1 MVSIAEK
8 PWLKGYRLGPYKLP
22 QTKEPYPKVP
32 LHSLLDSAAAEF
44 PDRAACSYLGNEMTY
59 KELKLEADRLAAA
72 LADLG
77 VRKGDKVVTI
87 LPNCPQFVISDFG
100 ILKAGAAH
108 VPCSVMHK
116 AADLIYEIGDSGAE
130 TVICSDGSLEL
141 VDSIKDKTKIK
152 RIILTSLMDYSL
164 EEPELKQTPG
174 TYQLRDL
181 IANHE
186 PRPPEVEIDPL
197 EDLAILVFTG
207 GATGLPKGVMLTHYN
222 RVAAVVQ
229 IAWSYEP
236 LKIGIRGKTS
246 ILMPIPLFH
255 QYGHCIMHFAVY
267 WGLRMYFL
275 LDPRDIDTFVK
286 MLTEHR
292 PFMCACVPTQYNRLI
307 LKGLGR
313 ISTTFI
319 STTSA
324 LAPEVAQKFRQQ
336 TGVPITEAY
345 GLTETAGGTHI
356 NLSSFSKIT
365 GFMAS
370 EKFGSI
376 GVPMPDTEV
385 KIIDL
390 ETGEEAPPGKEGE
403 LYVRGPQVMK
413 GYWPEPGKGLVDGW
427 LPTGDVVKMDEDGYF
442 YITDRVKDMANISGL
457 KVYTRLVDDVLYEHP
472 AVADAVAIG
481 IPDVERPGSERIK
494 AFIRLKEEQEGKV
507 TDDDIISHCKE
518 KLPAYAVPKFV
529 EFRKELPLT
538 VTLKLFKR
546 QLREEEVA
554 KMKKAGLLKD

>member
-22 QTKEPYPKVP
+22 QTKEPYPKRTVQ
-32 LHSLLDSAAAEF
+32 SLLDAAAAEF
-44 PDRAACSYLGNEMTY
+44 PDRAACSYLGNEITY

-77 VRKGDKVVTI
+77 VRKGDKVATV

-100 ILKAGAAH
+100 ILKAGATH

-130 TVICSDGSLEL
+130 TVICSDQSLEL
-141 VDSIKDKTKIK
+141 IDSIKDKTKLK
-152 RIILTSLMDYSL
+152 RIIVTSVMDYSL
-164 EEPELKQTPG
+164 EKPELKQIPG

-181 IANHE
+181 IASHE

-222 RVAAVVQ
+222 RVAAVTH
-229 IAWSYEP
+229 IAWAYEP
-236 LKIGIRGKTS
+236 LKVGIRGKTS
-246 ILMPIPLFH
+246 VLMPIPLFH
-255 QYGHCIMHFAVY
+255 QYGHVMMHFAVY

-275 LDPRDIDTFVK
+275 LDPRDTDTFVK
-286 MLTEHR
+286 MLTEYR
-292 PFMCACVPTQYNRLI
+292 PFMCACVPTQYNRLV

-313 ISTTFI
+313 IPTMFF

-403 LYVRGPQVMK
+403 LYVRGPQIMK

-427 LPTGDVVKMDEDGYF
+427 LPTGDVVKMDDDGYF

-472 AVADAVAIG
+472 AVADAAAIG
-481 IPDVERPGSERIK
+481 IPDPERPGSERIK

-507 TDDDIISHCKE
+507 TADDIISHCKG
-518 KLPAYAVPKFV
+518 KLPPYAIPKFV

-554 KMKKAGLLKD
+554 KMKKAGLLRD

>member
-1 MVSIAEK
+1 
-8 PWLKGYRLGPYKLP
+8 
-22 QTKEPYPKVP
+22 
-32 LHSLLDSAAAEF
+32 
-44 PDRAACSYLGNEMTY
+44 
-59 KELKLEADRLAAA
+59 
-72 LADLG
+72 
-77 VRKGDKVVTI
+77 
-87 LPNCPQFVISDFG
+87 
-100 ILKAGAAH
+100 
-108 VPCSVMHK
+108 
-116 AADLIYEIGDSGAE
+116 
-130 TVICSDGSLEL
+130 
-141 VDSIKDKTKIK
+141 
-152 RIILTSLMDYSL
+152 
-164 EEPELKQTPG
+164 
-174 TYQLRDL
+174 
-181 IANHE
+181 
-186 PRPPEVEIDPL
+186 
-197 EDLAILVFTG
+197 
-207 GATGLPKGVMLTHYN
+207 
-222 RVAAVVQ
+222 
-229 IAWSYEP
+229 
-236 LKIGIRGKTS
+236 
-246 ILMPIPLFH
+246 
-255 QYGHCIMHFAVY
+255 
-267 WGLRMYFL
+267 MYFL
-275 LDPRDIDTFVK
+275 LDPRDTDTFVK

-313 ISTTFI
+313 ITTTFI

-365 GFMAS
+365 GFTAS

-390 ETGEEAPPGKEGE
+390 ETGEEAAAGKEGE

-427 LPTGDVVKMDEDGYF
+427 LPTGDVVKMDNEGYF

-518 KLPAYAVPKFV
+518 KLPPYAVPKFV